1 MTQSFLDHGQMVGY
15 DFSQKRLIATVSKK
29 VADKMKA
36 DGWNVHYEKDLGHFV
51 VVQMDAS

>member
-1 MTQSFLDHGQMVGY
+1 MSKSMLDHGQMVGY
-15 DFSQKRLIATVSKK
+15 DFDKKRLIATVSKK

-36 DGWNVHYEKDLGHFV
+36 DGWTIHYEKDLGHFV